1 MTLALNMTKH
11 FYILILLLLLFQG
24 NLFGQ
29 DDHNLPDPPLFNLL
43 DINQSSRNVELFW
56 SPLPNVSGYVIYRKN
71 EISGLYIAIDSMFN
85 PLASS
90 YIMPLTQSGSSF
102 YSEYFRIASRDTTG
116 GKNRT
121 SILSN
126 ILNTIYAT
134 VSMDTCKNLIKI
146 KWNHYPSYPDPVV
159 HYTVLQSISN
169 GPFSEISS
177 LSPDIDSLQIS
188 DFEANTPYC
197 FVVRAHLKSGKLSG
211 SNKSCIL
218 TKMQRPPKWINADYA
233 TVNNDKKIEL
243 SFHIDPLS
251 EIKTFSL
258 ERKTGNTGNFSQI
271 AQFTISAP
279 SISYVDNKADIR
291 EINYY
296 RLAALNNCGITVI
309 WSNPAS
315 NIVLACDQNG
325 DEIRLAWNSYRGW
338 TGGISSYKL
347 FTNTGDGFKEIETI
361 SPDDTLFIIKYS
373 DIMYDVT
380 GNEVCFILKALEGSN
395 PYSDPGESSS
405 PAVCIPASVVI
416 TVPDIFTPDGNGIND
431 LFSPVLSFTPDEYY
445 LLITDLRRRKV
456 FESRNFNDKW
466 DGRINGSSLPGGVYL
481 WLLETRAPGGE
492 KMTRSGTVTIVFNR

>member
-1 MTLALNMTKH
+1 MNKTLINIILSIIFIFTSDAFSQESCTNPLPPILSSVTFQPETDTVEMVWALSPSPDVEAYIINGFEPLNANPD
-11 FYILILLLLLFQG
+11 FYPIDTIFKPDATNYRFKSTLPGSFSIQYNISAWTSPDCESQSLNIINTIFCRSEFDTCRKEILISW
-24 NLFGQ
+24 NPY
-29 DDHNLPDPPLFNLL
+29 PDYPKCVLEY
-43 DINQSSRNVELFW
+43 NVLA
-56 SPLPNVSGYVIYRKN
+56 YVN
-71 EISGLYIAIDSMFN
+71 ESILYKSYK
-85 PLASS
+85 ASS
-90 YIMPLTQSGSSF
+90 QSHS
-102 YSEYFRIASRDTTG
+102 
-116 GKNRT
+116 
-121 SILSN
+121 
-126 ILNTIYAT
+126 
-134 VSMDTCKNLIKI
+134 LI
-146 KWNHYPSYPDPVV
+146 
-159 HYTVLQSISN
+159 
-169 GPFSEISS
+169 
-177 LSPDIDSLQIS
+177 IS
-188 DFEANTPYC
+188 DFEADSKYC
-197 FVVRAHLKSGKLSG
+197 FVVEAVLEGGGFSS
-211 SNKSCIL
+211 SNKSCL
-218 TKMQRPPKWINADYA
+218 FTKMQRPPKWINADYA

-251 EIKTFSL
+251 EIKTFRL

-279 SISYVDNKADIR
+279 SVSYVDNKADIS

-373 DIMYDVT
+373 DIMFDVT

>member
-1 MTLALNMTKH
+1 MLNSRH
-11 FYILILLLLLFQG
+11 IIFLVFFANISIAG
-24 NLFGQ
+24 GQ
-29 DDHNLPDPPLFNLL
+29 IDSIPPDPPTFNLVT
-43 DINQSSRNVELFW
+43 INELTGKVDLTW
-56 SPLPNVSGYVIYRKN
+56 SKSPSADVVGYIVYYYYYDPQYQGGGYSADYIDTIWGASSGYHSLSRPYTSFRSESYVISAFDS
-71 EISGLYIAIDSMFN
+71 SGRGAGEFSNSLSTIF
-85 PLASS
+85 L
-90 YIMPLTQSGSSF
+90 QS
-102 YSEYFRIASRDTTG
+102 T
-116 GKNRT
+116 
-121 SILSN
+121 L
-126 ILNTIYAT
+126 
-134 VSMDTCKNLIKI
+134 DTCNNKI
-146 KWNHYPSYPDPVV
+146 KLTWNKYSSSPDSVLSYSVF
-159 HYTVLQSISN
+159 QSIDGN
-169 GPFSEISS
+169 PFSEIIHDLRDTSFFYKEFINY
-177 LSPDIDSLQIS
+177 LK
-188 DFEANTPYC
+188 YC
-197 FVVRAHLKSGKLSG
+197 FIVKASLKSGGVSG
-211 SNKSCIL
+211 SNRSCIL

-373 DIMYDVT
+373 DIMFDVT